1 MFPNNLRKLRE
12 SKGLTYR
19 ELSDVL
25 SRKYNVKFSKSTIE
39 RWEKG
44 ESSPTITHASAIAHY
59 FGITLDELSGI
70 KELPEI
76 KEEKKD
82 FSALAAHI
90 REDATEEEIREI
102 QNFID
107 YTFSTRDDKE

>member
-1 MFPNNLRKLRE
+1 MFRHNLRKLRE

-19 ELSDVL
+19 ELSDIL
-25 SRKYNVKFSKSTIE
+25 SKKYDVKFSKSTIE

-59 FGITLDELSGI
+59 FDVTLDELSGI

-76 KEEKKD
+76 KEDKTD

-102 QNFID
+102 QRFID
-107 YTFSTRDDKE
+107 YTFSTREDKE